1 MWKLVLALSLF
12 TSSMLSAET
21 KVLAFSGSTRT
32 DSINKKLVT
41 EAGNL
46 AKQLGATVT
55 FIDLKDYP
63 MPFYD
68 GDIEKEQGMPNDAK
82 RLRQLLIQNQV
93 IFIASPEYNGSLSAV
108 LKNALDWA
116 SRSEDGGS
124 SRDAFKGKK
133 FVLMSASPGQ
143 GGGTRGLAHL
153 RSIIEGIGGTVIS
166 QQFVVPNAF
175 EAFDSQGKLKNP
187 QAGSE
192 LKQIV
197 QQAIQ

>member
-1 MWKLVLALSLF
+1 
-12 TSSMLSAET
+12 
-21 KVLAFSGSTRT
+21 
-32 DSINKKLVT
+32 
-41 EAGNL
+41 
-46 AKQLGATVT
+46 
-55 FIDLKDYP
+55 
-63 MPFYD
+63 
-68 GDIEKEQGMPNDAK
+68 
-82 RLRQLLIQNQV
+82 
-93 IFIASPEYNGSLSAV
+93 
-108 LKNALDWA
+108 
-116 SRSEDGGS
+116 
-124 SRDAFKGKK
+124 
-133 FVLMSASPGQ
+133 MSASPGQ

>member
-166 QQFVVPNAF
+166 QQFVVPNAL